1 MVCAQASSNIL
12 QGCRIDAAMFGQV
25 AGITRCHLAQE
36 QIIRLVLK
44 MISETDSPRSD
55 EKACETEMPHRE
67 EDISDEVTSHKQ
79 LGLVEKQ
86 AGQPVRF
93 HGPFVC
99 EDVSQA
105 AYKRCDDTGAGTS
118 S

>member
-1 MVCAQASSNIL
+1 VGGAQAAANIV
-12 QGCRIDAAMFGQV
+12 QGRRIDEATFGQV
-25 AGITRCHLAQE
+25 AGIIRRHLAQE
-36 QIIRLVLK
+36 QIIRSVLK
-44 MISETDSPRSD
+44 MISEADSPRSH

-93 HGPFVC
+93 RDPFAC
-99 EDVSQA
+99 RDVS
-105 AYKRCDDTGAGTS
+105 
-118 S
+118 